1 MKKTTTFVFISFFL
15 CLTVGIKPLRADD
28 LIIVGH
34 GDQFVLTLRN
44 NELVDIDH
52 TILLTSNKTIEG
64 TYNEIQSIDGRL
76 EGEPTYVMD
85 SDIDSCEVL
94 WKVEDGLT
102 KFNITIKA
110 TVEPLKFKS
119 VTISYTLNGSLNYKN
134 GSWHFRKVFSST
146 AGALAPPE
154 IVVKVPKPSEFDD
167 LSFEE
172 IIPIPHVFLEEG
184 PHYILVWKS
193 EVFLVGNTS
202 ATLVRLKYSATKNW
216 HRILVRFAPPIITFV
231 AGLIVPSALKRAR
244 ATWKRFKEKRKKPS
258 KTKTAAKTSKK
269 KKIEEKRKS

>member
-1 MKKTTTFVFISFFL
+1 MKKTTTFVFILLFL

-34 GDQFVLTLRN
+34 GDQFVLTLKN
-44 NELVDIDH
+44 DGLVDINH

-64 TYNEIQSIDGRL
+64 TYNEIHSIDGTL
-76 EGEPTYVMD
+76 VGEPTAVRD

-94 WKVEDGLT
+94 WRVADGIT

-119 VTISYTLNGSLNYKN
+119 VTISYTLDDLLNFRN
-134 GSWHFRKVFSST
+134 GSWYFRKVFSST

-154 IVVKVPKPSEFDD
+154 IVVKVPRPSEFDD

-172 IIPIPHVFLEEG
+172 MIPIPHVFLEEG

-193 EVFLVGNTS
+193 EVFVVGNTS
-202 ATLVRLKYSATKNW
+202 ATLVRLKYSFSTNW
-216 HRILVRFAPPIITFV
+216 LRIVYRYGPPMAFTLIIGYAVRPAWSWIKKKRK
-231 AGLIVPSALKRAR
+231 PSETETPSKAEK
-244 ATWKRFKEKRKKPS
+244 KRKK
-258 KTKTAAKTSKK
+258 AR
-269 KKIEEKRKS
+269 KRKQSQEA